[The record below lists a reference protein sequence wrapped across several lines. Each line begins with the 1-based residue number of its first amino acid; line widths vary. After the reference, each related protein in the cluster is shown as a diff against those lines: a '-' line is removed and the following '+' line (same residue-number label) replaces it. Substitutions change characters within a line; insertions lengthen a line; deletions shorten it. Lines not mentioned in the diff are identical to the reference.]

1 VDRVGPDGEW
11 VRRRRLNR
19 VVRQNSSPRYIFDR
33 LLAHNFALHG
43 FFKTDAPTFGCID
56 NNLPSKES
64 LMRNLEICV
73 IVTIALLASVAMADP
88 SQRSLP
94 IVSTKDLDDCEAK
107 LKADSEYLTE
117 LLAKDRDKAEAL
129 IRAGQKQRPAARLW
143 SMDVQTLFAVDRS
156 TGKRLQGKEKIAH
169 FQCSLEYLQESYKA
183 TVDALKKAPH
193 EQLQEVLLD
202 LQIDLAL
209 AALEAGETELA
220 KKHAAE
226 TLSKNTDGKNWNYGN
241 IIHDGNQ
248 ILGRG
253 ALREGRLADAK
264 TYLLKAGATPGSPQ
278 LNSFGP
284 QMQLA
289 RELLE
294 TGEKEAVLQ
303 YLDLVSKFWVSEKE
317 QSELSKEHAVLI
329 AGWKRE
335 IAEGKIPTGSQ
346 WR

>member
-1 VDRVGPDGEW
+1 
-11 VRRRRLNR
+11 
-19 VVRQNSSPRYIFDR
+19 
-33 LLAHNFALHG
+33 
-43 FFKTDAPTFGCID
+43 
-56 NNLPSKES
+56 
-64 LMRNLEICV
+64 MRNLV
-73 IVTIALLASVAMADP
+73 IYAIAASSLFASVVIADP
-88 SQRSLP
+88 TQRSLP
-94 IVSTKDLDDCEAK
+94 SVSTKDLDDYETK
-107 LKADSEYLTE
+107 LKADPQYLME

-143 SMDVQTLFAVDRS
+143 SMDVQTLFAVDLFTS
-156 TGKRLQGKEKIAH
+156 KRLQGKEKIAH
-169 FQCSLEYLQESYKA
+169 FKYSLDYLQESYDVA
-183 TVDALKKAPH
+183 VEALKQTPD
-193 EQLQEVLLD
+193 ESLQEVLMGLE
-202 LQIDLAL
+202 IDLAL

-226 TLSKNTDGKNWNYGN
+226 TLRKNTDSKNWNYGN

-253 ALREGRLADAK
+253 ALREGQLSDAK

-294 TGEKEAVLQ
+294 KGEKEAVLQ
-303 YLDLVSKFWVSEKE
+303 YLDLVSKFWASDKDLKE
-317 QSELSKEHAVLI
+317 QSNEHAALI
-329 AGWKRE
+329 AEWKRE
-335 IAEGKIPTGSQ
+335 IAEGRIPTGSQ

>member
-1 VDRVGPDGEW
+1 
-11 VRRRRLNR
+11 
-19 VVRQNSSPRYIFDR
+19 
-33 LLAHNFALHG
+33 
-43 FFKTDAPTFGCID
+43 
-56 NNLPSKES
+56 
-64 LMRNLEICV
+64 MRNLVICAV
-73 IVTIALLASVAMADP
+73 AASALLASVAMADP

-94 IVSTKDLDDCEAK
+94 SVSEKDLDDCETK
-107 LKADSEYLTE
+107 LKAAPQYLMD

-143 SMDVQTLFAVDRS
+143 SIDVQTLFAVDQS
-156 TGKRLQGKEKIAH
+156 IGKRLQGKERGAH
-169 FQCSLEYLQESYKA
+169 FTHSLEYLQESYDLA
-183 TVDALKKAPH
+183 VEVLKKAPD
-193 EQLQEVLLD
+193 EPLQEVLLG

-226 TLSKNTDGKNWNYGN
+226 TLRKNTDGKNWNYGN

-248 ILGRG
+248 ILGRC

-303 YLDLVSKFWVSEKE
+303 YLDLVIKVWASETE
-317 QSELSKEHAVLI
+317 QSELSNEHAALI

-335 IAEGKIPTGSQ
+335 IADGKIPTGTQ

>member
-1 VDRVGPDGEW
+1 MRS
-11 VRRRRLNR
+11 L
-19 VVRQNSSPRYIFDR
+19 VVC
-33 LLAHNFALHG
+33 AMVAGALP
-43 FFKTDAPTFGCID
+43 A
-56 NNLPSKES
+56 
-64 LMRNLEICV
+64 
-73 IVTIALLASVAMADP
+73 AVAMADP
-88 SQRSLP
+88 PQRSLP
-94 IVSTKDLDDCEAK
+94 SVSTKDLDDYETK
-107 LKADSEYLTE
+107 LKADPQYLMR
-117 LLAKDRDKAEAL
+117 LLAQDRDKAEAL

-143 SMDVQTLFAVDRS
+143 AMDVQTLFAGDVF
-156 TGKRLQGKEKIAH
+156 TGKSLQGKERVAH
-169 FQCSLEYLQESYKA
+169 FKYALEYLQESYDVA
-183 TVDALKKAPH
+183 VEALKKAPD
-193 EQLQEVLLD
+193 ERLQEVLPG

-226 TLSKNTDGKNWNYGN
+226 TLRKNTDGKNWNYGN
-241 IIHDGNQ
+241 IIHNANQ

-253 ALREGRLADAK
+253 ALREGKLADAK

-294 TGEKEAVLQ
+294 KGEKETVLQ
-303 YLDLVSKFWVSEKE
+303 YLDLVSKFWASDKE
-317 QSELSKEHAVLI
+317 QSELSKQHAALI

-335 IAEGKIPTGSQ
+335 IAEGKIPTGAQ